1 DHALGSPRELEL
13 PPDVGHSLPA
23 EKRVGH
29 YRRMLAIIL
38 AFMTHQWSRD
48 RFSVILFEP
57 HTLWVSFASA
67 LNAGLVLLNP

>member
-1 DHALGSPRELEL
+1 
-13 PPDVGHSLPA
+13 
-23 EKRVGH
+23 
-29 YRRMLAIIL
+29 MLAIIL